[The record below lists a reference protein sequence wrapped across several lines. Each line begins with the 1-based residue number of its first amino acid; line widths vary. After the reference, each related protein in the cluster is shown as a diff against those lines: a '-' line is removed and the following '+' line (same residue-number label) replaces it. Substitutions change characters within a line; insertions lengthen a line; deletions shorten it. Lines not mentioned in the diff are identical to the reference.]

1 MQSHERKPITGAQLR
16 AARALLRW
24 SADDLAEKTKIGIAT
39 LRRAES
45 ADGPVGM
52 TAANAASV
60 RAALESAGVIFVE
73 ENGEGPGVRLRKNH
87 MTTEPIYID
96 ASKSAVLKHGVT
108 SINCLTLQEAVI
120 AYHNLPPE
128 RKEIAKITSGGKV
141 YSASEIER
149 FHYAERAK

>member
-1 MQSHERKPITGAQLR
+1 MTPAQCR
-16 AARALLRW
+16 MA
-24 SADDLAEKTKIGIAT
+24 
-39 LRRAES
+39 
-45 ADGPVGM
+45 
-52 TAANAASV
+52 
-60 RAALESAGVIFVE
+60 RAALEISVKELAERASVSTNTIVRLERGEALKDRTIAAIRAALEAAGVIFVD

-96 ASKSAVLKHGVT
+96 ASKSAVLEHGVT